1 MRILYIRLVNFVG
14 VKAAMGLNEV
24 SFSFTDIDKPIIQLY
39 GKNRCGKT
47 VLIQQLHPFSSI
59 NLNGDERCDLSL
71 ILPGENGLKEIS
83 YEVHGKVYFITHTYR
98 ATPKNHQ
105 VSSSIKE
112 DGRELNE
119 SGGVNTFN
127 QIIENLFGINKY
139 RFQFVINGTQLMSF
153 GNMNASQRKTL
164 LNKALGVDIYDK
176 IHRMATEDYRYTNKL
191 IVSLTNTQEY
201 LLRKYGSYES
211 LLQQLEHKRS
221 LVESLS
227 NQQQTIRS
235 TMDRLSGK
243 IQTIR
248 SQNPMSELMDIEKKC
263 SEYANAVSVFGGTID
278 PDLYDRLVNEQIT
291 LNQTLSDLN
300 SQYQIIIHD
309 IDDRYAKRDD
319 INRLI
324 QSQQSAIN
332 DLANMENL
340 ATRLKNMVN
349 AIHTSES
356 INTPSAQFRS
366 MITLGQAINSIC
378 NEIKSCLSDTHLQL
392 FVEMV
397 VNNIDISAFL
407 LQEGSVLM
415 DSEKERST
423 LSRVQS
429 MIFSV
434 DGEEPIDCKHDSCL
448 YRKTYDMLRDYFK
461 SYQSTTET
469 QFTQYDIEQIDHANR
484 NLNSIKKMLVV
495 EIPEEIQNLFQLK
508 TIMTNLTK
516 GMVGVNIDRIKYL
529 MEEAAKHEQRLQY
542 VKQLTDVEHSLE
554 QMRSIIPTD
563 IDMDASSMISR
574 EISELEQK
582 KTAIRSDIDRIQQQ
596 LRNVD
601 NQRLMLSSIKNI
613 DISSLEKRKAQLQHT
628 ISLLEDDEATYNSQS
643 IQYTEISSQLQQ
655 CQIELDEL
663 DKANSQYIKTLS
675 EIEHHSANDSLYK
688 IIAESTSSTKGKPV
702 ITIRDTVHRAMN
714 MTNQL
719 LHVMY
724 EDEIQLLKPTINES
738 EFTLPFRCGVN
749 HSSDI
754 RYGSQ
759 SENTLLSLAL
769 SLSLAASMSPYNVY
783 LIDEIDAYLDQA
795 AKDGFVMMLQEI
807 MVKLNSE
814 QIFVISHSV
823 GADQY
828 PHVVHTIDI
837 SKRIEELK

>member
-1 MRILYIRLVNFVG
+1 MRILYIRLMNFVG
-14 VKAAMGLNEV
+14 VKAAMGLNDV
-24 SFSFTDIDKPIIQLY
+24 SFSFADVDKPIVQLF
-39 GKNRCGKT
+39 GRNRCGKT

-59 NLNGDERCDLSL
+59 NLTGDERCDLSL

-83 YEVHGKVYFITHTYR
+83 YEVNGKVYFITHTYR

-119 SGGVNTFN
+119 SGGVNNFN

-139 RFQFVINGTQLMSF
+139 RFQFVINGTQLTSF
-153 GNMNASQRKTL
+153 GNMGTSQRKTL

-176 IHRMATEDYRYTNKL
+176 IHRMATDDYRYTNKL

-211 LLQQLEHKRS
+211 LLQQLDHKKT

-227 NQQQTIRS
+227 NQQQSIRS

-248 SQNPMSELMDIEKKC
+248 SQNPMGELMDIERKC
-263 SEYANAVSVFGGTID
+263 NEYANAVSVFGGFID
-278 PDLYDRLVNEQIT
+278 PDIYDKLVNEQIR
-291 LNQTLSDLN
+291 LNQELSDWN
-300 SQYQIIIHD
+300 SQFQIVIHD
-309 IDDRYAKRDD
+309 IDDRYAKRDE
-319 INRLI
+319 IVRLA
-324 QSQQSAIN
+324 QSRQNAIN
-332 DLANMENL
+332 DLENMENMASKL
-340 ATRLKNMVN
+340 RMLIKGID
-349 AIHTSES
+349 IHEP
-356 INTPSAQFRS
+356 IETPSEHFRS

-378 NEIKSCLSDTHLQL
+378 SEIKSSLSETHLSL

-397 VNNIDISAFL
+397 RNKIDISAFL
-407 LQEGSVLM
+407 LQEGSILM
-415 DSEKERST
+415 DSEKEKSA
-423 LSRVQS
+423 LSRIQS

-434 DGEEPIDCKHDSCL
+434 NGDEPNCDMESCL
-448 YRKTYDMLRDYFK
+448 YRKTYIMLRDYFK
-461 SYQSTTET
+461 SYQSATGT

-495 EIPEEIQNLFQLK
+495 EIPKEIKQLFDLD
-508 TIMTNLTK
+508 TIMDNLTK
-516 GMVGVNIDRIKYL
+516 GMVGVNIDRIRYL
-529 MEEAAKHEQRLQY
+529 MEEAAKYEQRLQY
-542 VKQLTDVEHSLE
+542 IKQLTDVENSLE
-554 QMRSIIPTD
+554 HMRSIIPTD
-563 IDMDASSMISR
+563 VDSDKSTTVSN
-574 EISELEQK
+574 EISVLEQK
-582 KTAIRSDIDRIQQQ
+582 KSDIRANIDSIRQQ
-596 LRNVD
+596 LSEVD
-601 NQRLMLSSIKNI
+601 RKRLILSSVKNI
-613 DISSLEKRKAQLQHT
+613 DMATLEKRRVQLKSI
-628 ISLLEDDEATYNSQS
+628 ISTLESDESTYSS
-643 IQYTEISSQLQQ
+643 MSVQYADVTSQLQQ
-655 CQIELDEL
+655 CQMELDEL

-675 EIEHHSANDSLYK
+675 EIEHHSSNDEMYK
-688 IIAESTSSTKGKPV
+688 IIAEATSSTKGKPV

-724 EDEIQLLKPTINES
+724 EDEIQLLKPTINET

-783 LIDEIDAYLDQA
+783 LIDELDAYLDQS
-795 AKDGFVMMLQEI
+795 AKDGFVVMLQEM
-807 MVKLNSE
+807 MVKLNCE